1 MVFTYTIMYIIIL
14 SMGMNFKLNKK
25 TLAFTLAEVLITL
38 GIIGVVA
45 SMTMPALIT
54 NVRGDRLQAQFK
66 KLYSELN
73 QSALKFYVDNGISFT
88 EYTISTY
95 QDSDG
100 VLAPDDTSSQLE
112 KFMKYFKGSKI
123 YSGNIFN
130 ENYTLEGITTAFPC
144 DRSSVY
150 TDSAGRIFRTDDNPK
165 YGNYSYGPKI
175 CVDIN
180 GKNKPNK
187 WGVDRFVFVFTK
199 SNAVIPFTGVLWAT
213 LQGHGTLSED
223 ELKQYCRAGMTT
235 PAHTCAYFAVQNKS
249 PDGNGDYW
257 HDFIKGK

>member
-54 NVRGDRLQAQFK
+54 KVRGDRLQAQFK
-66 KLYSELN
+66 KVYSELN
-73 QSALKFYVDNGISFT
+73 QSAMKFYVDNNTSFT
-88 EYTISTY
+88 EYASSIYTN
-95 QDSDG
+95 SDG
-100 VLAPDDTSSQLE
+100 ELTYHTSLQLE
-112 KFMKYFKGSKI
+112 KFMKYFKGSKK
-123 YSGNIFN
+123 YAGNYN
-130 ENYTLEGITTAFPC
+130 QENYTLGGSTNSDPC
-144 DRSSVY
+144 DKSEIY
-150 TDSAGRIFRTDDNPK
+150 TDSAGRYFRTDDNPK
-165 YGNYSYGPKI
+165 DGNYSYGPKI

-199 SNAVIPFTGVLWAT
+199 SNVVVPFTGRAWNT

-223 ELKQYCRAGMTT
+223 EIKQYCSAGMTT
-235 PAHTCAYFAVQNKS
+235 PAHTCAYFATQNKS

-257 HDFIKGK
+257 HDFIKDK